1 MQENY
6 IISIV
11 NRQCVEGQV
20 EETALMTTGAYT
32 TRNGKRYIVYREYD
46 QNNQVSQTSTLK
58 IEKDSV
64 SLIRNNSD
72 SYHTNLILE
81 NGKRHLCQY
90 GTPYGD
96 ITLGVFT
103 SKLED
108 SLSDHGGDLTIEY
121 LLDVNTNLSSVNQ
134 ITISVRESDP
144 SKN

>member
-6 IISIV
+6 LISIV

-20 EETALMTTGAYT
+20 EETALTTTGSYT
-32 TRNGKRYIVYREYD
+32 ERNGKHYIVYREYD
-46 QNNQVSQTSTLK
+46 QHNQVSQTSTLK
-58 IEKDSV
+58 IDKNCV
-64 SLIRNNSD
+64 SLIRNNAD

-103 SKLED
+103 TKLVD
-108 SLSDHGGDLTIEY
+108 SLTDRGGDLTIEY
-121 LLDVNTNLSSVNQ
+121 LLDVNTSLSSVNQ
-134 ITISVRESDP
+134 ITISVRENDP